1 MGEGVGYLCGFVSLR
16 SLEGAEGMRLVRNA
30 RTFGIKPFNGSSM
43 CLLYISA
50 QMSYPPSMQRFLNK
64 RLNVD
69 QMPVVKGS
77 RLHTAKHQQLPP
89 RPLPHCQR
97 ASI

>member
-1 MGEGVGYLCGFVSLR
+1 MGERVGNLCGYLKFVF
-16 SLEGAEGMRLVRNA
+16 LERPWQRTGLVGNV
-30 RTFGIKPFNGSSM
+30 RTFGINPFRGSSM

-69 QMPVVKGS
+69 QLVRGS
-77 RLHTAKHQQLPP
+77 KLHTAKHQQLPP